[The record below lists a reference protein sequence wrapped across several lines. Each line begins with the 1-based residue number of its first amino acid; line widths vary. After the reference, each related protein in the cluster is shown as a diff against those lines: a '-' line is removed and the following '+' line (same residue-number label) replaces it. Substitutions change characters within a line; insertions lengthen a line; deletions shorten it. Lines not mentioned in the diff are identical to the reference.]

1 MLNNLFVCA
10 YANIKGKMDFMKKIV
25 LTGGGTAGH
34 IYPALA
40 VRERLSPE
48 TEVHFVG
55 GNGMEKDILKNEK
68 DISFH
73 QIRTVKLEKIDSKKF
88 AYPFQ
93 THFGNS

>member
-1 MLNNLFVCA
+1 
-10 YANIKGKMDFMKKIV
+10 MKKIV

-48 TEVHFVG
+48 IEVHFIG

-68 DISFH
+68 NISFH
-73 QIRTVKLEKIDSKKF
+73 QIRTVKLERKLTAKK
-88 AYPFQ
+88 
-93 THFGNS
+93 